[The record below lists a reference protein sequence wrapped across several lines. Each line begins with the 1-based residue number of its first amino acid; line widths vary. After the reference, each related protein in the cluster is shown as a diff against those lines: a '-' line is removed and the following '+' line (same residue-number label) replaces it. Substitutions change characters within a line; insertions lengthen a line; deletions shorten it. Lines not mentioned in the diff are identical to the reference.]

1 MARSD
6 EDILHRLENKALHY
20 LGRYA
25 STATRLEAVLRR
37 FALRKLSGEDPERM
51 AALVRRKVEQCVERG
66 YVDDGQFALRKA
78 ENMRLQGASRSKIRQ
93 KLRHAGVGERFIE
106 EAIDRQDAG
115 AGPDAE
121 SEAALVYARR
131 RRLGPF
137 ARRERSGDD
146 LRQRHFGSLA
156 RAGFSPAVAE
166 FVLDFESAEVAETW
180 LDNPASR

>member
-1 MARSD
+1 MSRSD
-6 EDILHRLENKALHY
+6 EKILQRLENKALHY

-25 STATRLEAVLRR
+25 STATRLEAVLHR
-37 FALRKLSGEDPERM
+37 FALRKLPGEDSGRM
-51 AALVRRKVEQCVERG
+51 AALVRRKVEQCVEKG

-78 ENMRLQGASRSKIRQ
+78 ESMRLQGASRSKIRQ
-93 KLRHAGVGERFIE
+93 KLRQAGVGDRLID
-106 EAIDRQDAG
+106 EAIDQRDAE

-137 ARRERSGDD
+137 ARKERSGDD
-146 LRQRHFGSLA
+146 WRQRHFGSLA
-156 RAGFSPAVAE
+156 RAGFSPAVVE
-166 FVLDFESAEVAETW
+166 FVLDFETAEVAETW